1 MYTVE
6 KYLNTIKLNLDRKTN
21 ELVKAFENLKKEC
34 FSKDTVVLIL
44 STSFS
49 LESVNVF
56 LSANE
61 DMFNPVDLTD
71 GYVDNIELIG
81 EFTLYEKNVDL
92 NEREKFS
99 DFYENHDLEKR
110 TINTYSMW
118 IKECFDSANLDL
130 SIPIYFGVLDEEYVL
145 NLVTGE
151 WEDPMEIEFCF

>member
-1 MYTVE
+1 MYTIE
-6 KYLNTIKLNLDRKTN
+6 KYFNTIKLNLDRKTN
-21 ELVKAFENLKKEC
+21 ELVKAFEDLKKEC
-34 FSKDTVVLIL
+34 FSEDTVVLVL

-71 GYVDNIELIG
+71 GYVDSIELLE
-81 EFTLYEKNVDL
+81 EFILYEKVGNS

-99 DFYENHDLEKR
+99 DFYDANDLEKI
-110 TINTYSMW
+110 TINKYSMW
-118 IKECFDSANLDL
+118 IKECFDLAKLEL
-130 SIPIYFGVLDEEYVL
+130 SMPIYFSVLDDEYVL

-151 WEDPMEIEFCF
+151 WEDAMEIEF

>member
-6 KYLNTIKLNLDRKTN
+6 NYLNTIKLNLDRKTN
-21 ELVKAFENLKKEC
+21 ELVKGFENLKKAS
-34 FSKDTVVLIL
+34 FSEDTVVLVL

-71 GYVDNIELIG
+71 GYVDSVELLG
-81 EFTLYEKNVDL
+81 DFTLYEKTGNL
-92 NEREKFS
+92 KERDKFS
-99 DFYENHDLEKR
+99 DFYENNDLEKI
-110 TINTYSMW
+110 TINKYSMW

-130 SIPIYFGVLDEEYVL
+130 SMPIYFGVLDEEYVL

-151 WEDPMEIEFCF
+151 WEDPIEIEF